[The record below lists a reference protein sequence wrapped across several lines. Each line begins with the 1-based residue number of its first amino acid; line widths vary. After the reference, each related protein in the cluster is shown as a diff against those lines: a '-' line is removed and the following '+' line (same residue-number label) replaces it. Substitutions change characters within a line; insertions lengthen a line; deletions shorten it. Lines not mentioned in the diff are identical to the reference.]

1 MSKYVLKNDHP
12 LIPREQTFAIDRKLL
27 TVHSED
33 RDINKWPNAN
43 HFELQLPQTYTN
55 VETLAL
61 VEYNFPIYY
70 NTFST
75 QNQNTIITVY
85 VNILGGWGETQPPL
99 TIIIEPGFYDPV
111 QLAYEMENK
120 LNLAVRALGD
130 TSLIAYSNFKVFYD
144 EVRQRLLFGNTS
156 DPFTFIYN
164 APESYDSEPCYT
176 SCPPAN
182 ATQPGQPSAI
192 IRWNQYTNWGLGY
205 NLGFIKYQCVQC
217 GSRATTQSANTA
229 VASSVTGDQK
239 VYYKPSATGGTN
251 IGYTWLPVGSGN
263 TGYVL
268 IPPNPPSLN
277 GDSAMYME
285 LDKYNYQDEMQPY
298 SEHTSNTRHNDYNGI
313 VNAAFAKIPILSKPT
328 KIISL
333 LEYQYGNEPPDTAEG
348 MSSFFP
354 PLIKLSKFKFKF
366 RYHDG
371 TLVDF
376 GGQNFSFTIALYCYR
391 DEIARSKHLRIPYV
405 SPGQ

>member
-75 QNQNTIITVY
+75 QNQNTTITVY
-85 VNILGGWGETQPPL
+85 VNIVGGWGETQPPL

-111 QLAYEMENK
+111 QLATEMENK

-130 TSLIAYSNFKVFYD
+130 ASLVAYSNFKVFYD
-144 EVRQRLLFGNTS
+144 EVRQRLLFGNIS

-182 ATQPGQPSAI
+182 ASQPGQPSAI

-205 NLGFIKYQCVQC
+205 NLGFIKYLCVQC

-239 VYYKPSATGGTN
+239 VYYTN
-251 IGYTWLPVGSGN
+251 TTASTLGYTWLPVGSGN

-285 LDKYNYQDEMQPY
+285 LDKYNYLDEMQPY

-333 LEYQYGNEPPDTAEG
+333 LEYQYGNEPPNTAEG

-354 PLIKLSKFKFKF
+354 PLTKLSKFKFKF

-405 SPGQ
+405 STGQ